1 MDRTHRQ
8 PLRKRVR
15 VCEPGRLIPTFGR
28 ALAYSSERTVRRI
41 LMNEI
46 IASLVFDSWM
56 ESTPE
61 LRVADAEDRH
71 LIYEGAGVIL
81 DLLLK
86 RAKDGSYLYV
96 GGQVLPGQN
105 SKESVSHLPVL
116 MEQGTKRCYTH
127 TNALG
132 EFTFHSISNGLFDL
146 AITLGHRRFKVR
158 GLSNDQPRMWRVV
171 RSVAVGGD

>member
-1 MDRTHRQ
+1 
-8 PLRKRVR
+8 
-15 VCEPGRLIPTFGR
+15 
-28 ALAYSSERTVRRI
+28 
-41 LMNEI
+41 MNEI

-61 LRVADAEDRH
+61 LRVPNVEDRH

-86 RAKDGSYLYV
+86 QAKEGTCLHV

-105 SKESVSHLPVL
+105 TRESVADLPVL

-132 EFTFHSISNGLFDL
+132 EFTFQAISNGAFDL
-146 AITLGHRRFKVR
+146 AITLGRRCFKVR

-171 RSVAVGGD
+171 PSVALGGD